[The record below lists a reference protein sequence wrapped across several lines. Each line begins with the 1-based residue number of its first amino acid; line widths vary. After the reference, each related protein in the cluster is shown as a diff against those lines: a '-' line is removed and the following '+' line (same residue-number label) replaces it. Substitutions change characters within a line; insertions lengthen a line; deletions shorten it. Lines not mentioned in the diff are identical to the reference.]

1 MLTRYSPPQRMWKER
16 PEREANG
23 KTLDIRIPNESNLF
37 NYDHR
42 KHLPI
47 LFSLDKEITSV
58 ENNRLIFKPL

>member
-1 MLTRYSPPQRMWKER
+1 MWKER

-42 KHLPI
+42 KRLPI